1 MKAFERHYQILMIL
15 NEKREVTVGYLAKE
29 FNVSEKTIFRDVW
42 FLSDFI
48 LIRTVQ
54 GRYGGGISYMDN
66 YRYCNYKFYM
76 TEEQE
81 RLLNKII
88 NESKETGMC
97 QLFSCEIIVLSS
109 IIEKYSRIVV
119 ESRHSL

>member
-1 MKAFERHYQILMIL
+1 MKSFERHYSILQIL
-15 NEKREVTVGYLAKE
+15 NEKKEVTTGYLAKE
-29 FNVSEKTIFRDVW
+29 FDVSEKTILRDIW
-42 FLSDFI
+42 FLSDF
-48 LIRTVQ
+48 LPIRTVQ

-66 YRYCNYKFYM
+66 YRYCDYKFYM
-76 TEEQE
+76 SEEQE

-88 NESKETGMC
+88 NESKETGIC
-97 QLFSCEIIVLSS
+97 QLSSCEIIVLSS